1 MTRQLERSEMMKA
14 LGKSSTNAVP
24 VAKARRGLDTAETQ
38 AMGST
43 APPVKLLLRVDEARA
58 VLSLNRNAMYRL
70 LMSETI
76 YSFKEGGVR
85 LIPAAE
91 LAAYVER
98 RMAERQSIA
107 AAPALRQVLRLAVSH
122 GKGSGYGR

>member
-1 MTRQLERSEMMKA
+1 MED
-14 LGKSSTNAVP
+14 LGKSSTHASP
-24 VAKARRGLDTAETQ
+24 VARARRRLDTAENQ
-38 AMGST
+38 AMVSASPG
-43 APPVKLLLRVDEARA
+43 KLLLRVDEARA

-98 RMAERQSIA
+98 RMAERQSTA
-107 AAPALRQVLRLAVSH
+107 TAPALRQVLCLATGH
-122 GKGSGYGR
+122 GKGSSYGR

>member
-1 MTRQLERSEMMKA
+1 MASIA
-14 LGKSSTNAVP
+14 SPG
-24 VAKARRGLDTAETQ
+24 
-38 AMGST
+38 
-43 APPVKLLLRVDEARA
+43 KLLLRVDEARA

-85 LIPAAE
+85 LIPASE

-98 RMAERQSIA
+98 RMAERSPIA
-107 AAPALRQVLRLAVSH
+107 GAALALRPVLRSAV
-122 GKGSGYGR
+122 GRGTGSGYGK